1 MRQENHAGNH
11 VWRWQQKLGMNIVKE
26 LKKLNQVD
34 EKENHVANLVWR
46 WQEKYAE
53 KRVDEIQNLNL
64 EGDQKILP

>member
-1 MRQENHAGNH
+1 
-11 VWRWQQKLGMNIVKE
+11 MNIVKE

-46 WQEKYAE
+46 WQEKYAV